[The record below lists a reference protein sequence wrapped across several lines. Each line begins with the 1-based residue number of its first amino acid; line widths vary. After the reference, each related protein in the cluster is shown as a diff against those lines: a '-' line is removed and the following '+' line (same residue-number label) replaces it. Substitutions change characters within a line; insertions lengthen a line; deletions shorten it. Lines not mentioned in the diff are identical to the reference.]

1 MKNLRDLLGKQIL
14 FLDGASGS
22 ILQSWGLKPGE
33 LPETWNYKFPEK
45 IVQLGYNYFSAGSN
59 IIYTNTFG
67 AYKTKFGLDL
77 KKIVYGGVK
86 CAKEAR
92 EKWISECKA
101 NGKIA
106 QDCFVALD
114 IGPCGKLLK
123 PMGDLDFEDAVDIF
137 RTTIDFGLESDVD
150 AIVIETMN
158 DAYETK
164 AAVVAAKE
172 AREAAKKDDKN
183 AENYVP
189 IFVTNVYDLQCH
201 LLTGANPETMVAILE
216 GLGVDALGLN
226 CSLGPKEMYEP
237 AKQLIESASVP
248 VIVKPNA
255 GLPREVDGKTVFDVG
270 PEEFASEMKKIAELG
285 AAILGGCC
293 GTTPE
298 HISTLKKT
306 LFADINISCGTEN
319 KTSDSKNV
327 SSASENF
334 IPLYKPIT
342 QKNKTIIASYTH
354 TVQIGG
360 DAIPVLIGER
370 INPTGKKKFKEA
382 LRNKDL
388 PYIIHQGLEQEEAG
402 AHVLDV
408 NVGLPEIDEKE
419 MMVKVMTELQ
429 AVTNLPLQIDT
440 SSPEVMEAAL
450 RRYNGKALVNS
461 VNGKQHIMD
470 AVFPLVKKYG
480 GVVVGLTIDE
490 EGIPETTEGRVRI
503 AKKIYENAA
512 KWGIPKKDV
521 IIDSLTMAVSSDTNA
536 AKATLQTIKIVRD
549 ELGGSS
555 VLGVSN
561 ISFGLPNRPFV
572 TSTFFTL
579 AMHNGLG
586 AAIMNPL
593 DDEMMKAW
601 HCFVLLEGKDKDCLN
616 YLKFSEK
623 YDEKKKNESDKA
635 ALSGVQSAVNA
646 IYSAFPSFGQVNPAI
661 LKNIGDFESLNHQN
675 SSLNQNAAVV
685 EALETTSSST
695 TTINAEFAEP
705 PSGTLQHA
713 VIHGLKE
720 DSARFTEQLLNNGT
734 AAVDVIDKNLI
745 PGLDYVGKKFEQKKM
760 YLPQLLMAADAAKS
774 AFEVIKSYLEKTGQ
788 KGEPKGTCIVA
799 TVHGD
804 IHDIGKNIVKV
815 LLENYDFNV
824 IDLGKD
830 VPPEVV
836 VEACKKNHVEL
847 VGLSALMTT
856 TVPAMKATIELLRK
870 ECPWAKCC
878 VGGAVMTQEY
888 ADSIG
893 ADFYGKDAMD
903 TVKYAQK
910 VFGIDKQNFS

>member
-1 MKNLRDLLGKQIL
+1 MNKLRDLLGKQIL
-14 FLDGASGS
+14 YLDGGTGS
-22 ILQSWGLKPGE
+22 ILQGWGLKPGE
-33 LPETWNYKFPEK
+33 LPETWNYKNPEK
-45 IVQLGYNYFSAGSN
+45 IVQLGYNYFAAGSN

-77 KKIVYGGVK
+77 KKIVHGGVD
-86 CAKEAR
+86 CAVKAR
-92 EKWISECKA
+92 EQWLSECKS
-101 NGKIA
+101 NGKKA

-123 PMGDLDFEDAVDIF
+123 PMGDLDFEDAVNIF
-137 RTTIDFGLESDVD
+137 RSTIDLGLECDVD

-164 AAVVAAKE
+164 AAVLAAKE
-172 AREAAKKDDKN
+172 AREASGKD
-183 AENYVP
+183 VP
-189 IFVTNVYDLQCH
+189 ILVTNVYDLQCH
-201 LLTGANPETMVAILE
+201 LLTGANPEAMVAILE

-226 CSLGPKEMYEP
+226 CSLGPKEMMEP
-237 AKQLIESASVP
+237 VRRLVEASSIP

-255 GLPREVDGKTVFDVG
+255 GLPRDVDGKTVFDVE
-270 PEEFASEMKKIAELG
+270 PIDFAQTMKQIAELG
-285 AAILGGCC
+285 ACVLGGCC

-298 HISTLKKT
+298 HIRELKK
-306 LFADINISCGTEN
+306 AVNGD
-319 KTSDSKNV
+319 KDAV
-327 SSASENF
+327 
-334 IPLYKPIT
+334 PLYKPIT
-342 QKNKTIIASYTH
+342 YKNRTIVASYTH

-360 DAIPVLIGER
+360 GAVPVLIGER

-382 LRNKDL
+382 LRNKDI
-388 PYIIHQGLEQEEAG
+388 PYIIHQGLDQEAAG

-429 AVTNLPLQIDT
+429 GVTNLPLQLDT

-490 EGIPETTEGRVRI
+490 DGIPETTEGRVAI

-521 IIDSLTMAVSSDTNA
+521 IIDSLTMAVSSDINA
-536 AKATLQTIKIVRD
+536 AKATLETIKIVRD

-561 ISFGLPNRPFV
+561 ISFGLPNRAFV

-593 DDEMMKAW
+593 EHEMMKAW
-601 HCFVLLEGKDKDCLN
+601 HCYVLLNAQDKDCLG
-616 YLKFSEK
+616 YLDFSQK
-623 YDEKKKNESDKA
+623 YDEKKAEQEQKT
-635 ALSGVQSAVNA
+635 ALSGVQGAINA
-646 IYSAFPSFGQVNPAI
+646 IYGAFPSSGEVNPSLTGLSA
-661 LKNIGDFESLNHQN
+661 LPESLEGTRGA
-675 SSLNQNAAVV
+675 SSVTAP
-685 EALETTSSST
+685 SSASGT
-695 TTINAEFAEP
+695 GSADP
-705 PSGTLQHA
+705 QPGTLQHA
-713 VIHGLKE
+713 VIHGLK
-720 DSARFTEQLLNNGT
+720 DDAARYTEQAFSTGL
-734 AAVDVIDKNLI
+734 AAVDIIDKHLI
-745 PGLDYVGKKFEQKKM
+745 PGLDYVGKRFEQKKM

-774 AFEVIKSYLEKTGQ
+774 AFAVIKDYLEKTGQ

-836 VEACKKNHVEL
+836 VEACKKDHVEL

-870 ECPWAKCC
+870 ECPWAKVC

-903 TVKYAQK
+903 TVKFAQRLFCVVK
-910 VFGIDKQNFS
+910 

>member
-1 MKNLRDLLGKQIL
+1 LIFYILCMDKLRDLLGKQIL
-14 FLDGASGS
+14 YLDGGSGS
-22 ILQSWGLKPGE
+22 ILQGWGLKPGE
-33 LPETWNYKFPEK
+33 LPETWNYKNPEK
-45 IVQLGYNYFSAGSN
+45 IIQLGYNYFAAGSN

-77 KKIVYGGVK
+77 KKIVHGGVD
-86 CAKEAR
+86 CAIKAR
-92 EKWISECKA
+92 EKWLSECNE
-101 NGKIA
+101 NGKNA
-106 QDCFVALD
+106 QECFIALD

-137 RTTIDFGLESDVD
+137 RSTIDLGLECPVD

-164 AAVVAAKE
+164 AAVLAAKE
-172 AREAAKKDDKN
+172 AREASGKDL
-183 AENYVP
+183 P
-189 IFVTNVYDLQCH
+189 ILVTNVYDLQCH
-201 LLTGANPETMVAILE
+201 LLTGANPEAMVAILE

-226 CSLGPKEMYEP
+226 CSLGPKEMMEP
-237 AKQLIESASVP
+237 VRRLVEASSIP

-255 GLPREVDGKTVFDVG
+255 GLPRDVDGKTVFDVG
-270 PEEFASEMKKIAELG
+270 PEDFASTMKEIADLG
-285 AAILGGCC
+285 ACILGGCC
-293 GTTPE
+293 GTTPD
-298 HISTLKKT
+298 HIRALRAAVNGGKEA
-306 LFADINISCGTEN
+306 L
-319 KTSDSKNV
+319 
-327 SSASENF
+327 
-334 IPLYKPIT
+334 PPYKPVT
-342 QKNKTIIASYTH
+342 YKERTIVASYTH

-360 DAIPVLIGER
+360 GAVPVLIGER

-382 LRNKDL
+382 LRNKDI
-388 PYIIHQGLEQEEAG
+388 PYIIHQGLDQEAAG

-429 AVTNLPLQIDT
+429 GVTNLPLQLDT

-470 AVFPLVKKYG
+470 EVFPLVKKYG

-490 EGIPETTEGRVRI
+490 NGIPETTEGRVAI

-521 IIDSLTMAVSSDTNA
+521 IIDSLTMAVSSDINA
-536 AKATLQTIKIVRD
+536 AKATLETIKIVRD

-561 ISFGLPNRPFV
+561 ISFGLPNRAFV
-572 TSTFFTL
+572 TSTFFAL

-593 DDEMMKAW
+593 EHEMMKAW
-601 HCFVLLEGKDKDCLN
+601 HCYVLLNAQDKDCLK
-616 YLKFSEK
+616 YLEFSQK
-623 YDEKKKNESDKA
+623 YDEKKQADEQKT
-635 ALSGVQSAVNA
+635 ALAGVQGAINA
-646 IYSAFPSFGQVNPAI
+646 IYGAFPSSGQVNPALAGANGSVI
-661 LKNIGDFESLNHQN
+661 EPVEITKGTNSLQ
-675 SSLNQNAAVV
+675 VV
-685 EALETTSSST
+685 SRAST
-695 TTINAEFAEP
+695 TAAGAGTTGAAGASSASSASTEP
-705 PSGTLQHA
+705 QAGTLQHA
-713 VIHGLKE
+713 VIHGLK
-720 DSARFTEQLLNNGT
+720 DDAAKYTEQFLSGGMQ
-734 AAVDVIDKNLI
+734 AVDIIDKHLI
-745 PGLDYVGKKFEQKKM
+745 PGLDYVGKRFEQKKM

-774 AFEVIKSYLEKTGQ
+774 AFAVIKDYLEKTGQ

-836 VEACKKNHVEL
+836 VEACKKDHVEL

-870 ECPWAKCC
+870 ECPWAKAC

-903 TVKYAQK
+903 TVKFAQK
-910 VFGIDKQNFS
+910 VFGVVK

>member
-14 FLDGASGS
+14 FLDGGSGS
-22 ILQSWGLKPGE
+22 ILQDWGLKPGE
-33 LPETWNYKFPEK
+33 LPETWNIRNREK
-45 IVQLGYNYFSAGSN
+45 IVQLAYNYFSAGSN
-59 IIYTNTFG
+59 IVYTNTFG
-67 AYKTKFGLDL
+67 AFKTKFGLDL
-77 KKIVYGGVK
+77 KKIVCGAVECVK
-86 CAKEAR
+86 TAR
-92 EKWISECKA
+92 HNWISECTK
-101 NGKIA
+101 NGRNA

-114 IGPCGKLLK
+114 VGPCGKLLK

-137 RTTIDFGLESDVD
+137 KTTIKYGLECGVD
-150 AIVIETMN
+150 ALVIETMN
-158 DAYETK
+158 DSYETK
-164 AAVVAAKE
+164 ACVVAAKE
-172 AREAAKKDDKN
+172 SLEDLNID
-183 AENYVP
+183 VP
-189 IFVTNVYDLQCH
+189 ILVTNVYDLQSH
-201 LLTGANPETMVAILE
+201 LLTGADPETMVAILE
-216 GLGVDALGLN
+216 GLGVSALGLN
-226 CSLGPKEMYEP
+226 CSLGPDEMLEP
-237 AKQLIESASVP
+237 ARRLVEAASVP

-255 GLPREVDGKTVFDVG
+255 GLPRDENEKTVFDVG
-270 PEEFASEMKKIAELG
+270 PEDFARSMKKIAELG
-285 AAILGGCC
+285 VSVLGGCC

-298 HISTLKKT
+298 HISALRNTVTGGK
-306 LFADINISCGTEN
+306 E
-319 KTSDSKNV
+319 
-327 SSASENF
+327 
-334 IPLYKPIT
+334 IPPYRPVIRKE
-342 QKNKTIIASYTH
+342 KTIVSSYTH

-360 DAIPVLIGER
+360 GSVPVLIGER

-382 LRNKDL
+382 LRRKDL

-429 AVTNLPLQIDT
+429 AVTDLPLQIDT
-440 SSPEVMEAAL
+440 SSPDVMEAAL
-450 RRYNGKALVNS
+450 RLYNGKALVNS

-470 AVFPLVKKYG
+470 EVFPLVKKYG

-490 EGIPETTEGRVRI
+490 DGIPETTEGRMAVAR
-503 AKKIYENAA
+503 KIYANAQ

-536 AKATLQTIKIVRD
+536 AKATLETIKTVKE

-561 ISFGLPNRPFV
+561 ISFGLPNRAFV
-572 TSTFFTL
+572 TSSFFTL

-593 DDEMMKAW
+593 EHEMMKAW
-601 HCFVLLEGKDKDCLN
+601 HCYVLLNAQDKDCLN
-616 YLKFSEK
+616 YIGFSEK
-623 YDEKKKNESDKA
+623 YDARKKTESEKA
-635 ALSGVQSAVNA
+635 ALAGVQGAVDA
-646 IYSAFPSFGQVNPAI
+646 IYSAFGGAVSSGAVSNGAAFNGSGNTVAFEP
-661 LKNIGDFESLNHQN
+661 KNTESD
-675 SSLNQNAAVV
+675 AAEIV
-685 EALETTSSST
+685 
-695 TTINAEFAEP
+695 
-705 PSGTLQHA
+705 SGTLQHA
-713 VIHGLKE
+713 VVHGLKE
-720 DSARFTEQLLNNGT
+720 DSAKYTERLLNSGT
-734 AAVDVIDKNLI
+734 PAVEIIDKNLI

-774 AFEVIKSYLEKTGQ
+774 AFDVIKTHLEKTGQ
-788 KGEPKGTCIVA
+788 KGESKGTCIVA

-836 VEACKKNHVEL
+836 VEECKKNHVEL

-910 VFGIDKQNFS
+910 VFGVSR

>member
-1 MKNLRDLLGKQIL
+1 MNKLRDLLGKQIL
-14 FLDGASGS
+14 YLDGGTGS
-22 ILQSWGLKPGE
+22 ILQGWGLKPGE
-33 LPETWNYKFPEK
+33 LPETWNYKNPEK
-45 IVQLGYNYFSAGSN
+45 IVQLGYNYFAAGSN

-77 KKIVYGGVK
+77 KKIVHGGVD
-86 CAKEAR
+86 CAVKAR
-92 EKWISECKA
+92 EQWLSECKS
-101 NGKIA
+101 NGKTA
-106 QDCFVALD
+106 QDCFIALD

-137 RTTIDFGLESDVD
+137 RSTIDLGLECPVD

-164 AAVVAAKE
+164 AAVLAAKE
-172 AREAAKKDDKN
+172 AREAFGKD
-183 AENYVP
+183 VP
-189 IFVTNVYDLQCH
+189 ILVTNVYDLQCH
-201 LLTGANPETMVAILE
+201 LLTGANPEAMVAILE

-226 CSLGPKEMYEP
+226 CSLGPKEMMEP
-237 AKQLIESASVP
+237 VRRLVEASSIP

-255 GLPREVDGKTVFDVG
+255 GLPRDVDGKTVFDVG
-270 PEEFASEMKKIAELG
+270 PEDFASAMKEIAELG
-285 AAILGGCC
+285 ACVLGGCC
-293 GTTPE
+293 GTTPD
-298 HISTLKKT
+298 HIRELKKAVNGGKDT
-306 LFADINISCGTEN
+306 
-319 KTSDSKNV
+319 V
-327 SSASENF
+327 
-334 IPLYKPIT
+334 PPYKPVT
-342 QKNKTIIASYTH
+342 YKERTIVASYTH

-360 DAIPVLIGER
+360 GAVPVLIGER

-382 LRNKDL
+382 LRNKDI
-388 PYIIHQGLEQEEAG
+388 PYIIHQGLDQEAAG

-429 AVTNLPLQIDT
+429 GVTNLPLQLDT

-470 AVFPLVKKYG
+470 EVFPLVKKYG

-490 EGIPETTEGRVRI
+490 SGIPETTEGRVAI

-521 IIDSLTMAVSSDTNA
+521 IIDSLTMAVSSDINA
-536 AKATLQTIKIVRD
+536 AKATLETIKIVRD

-561 ISFGLPNRPFV
+561 ISFGLPNRAFV
-572 TSTFFTL
+572 TSTFFAL

-593 DDEMMKAW
+593 EHEMMKAW
-601 HCFVLLEGKDKDCLN
+601 HCYVLLNAQDKDCLK
-616 YLKFSEK
+616 YLEFSQK
-623 YDEKKKNESDKA
+623 YDDKKA
-635 ALSGVQSAVNA
+635 ADEQKTALAGVQGAINA
-646 IYSAFPSFGQVNPAI
+646 IYGAFPSSGQVNPALAGANGSVI
-661 LKNIGDFESLNHQN
+661 EP
-675 SSLNQNAAVV
+675 V
-685 EALETTSSST
+685 EIKGAGGTSSTSSGAST
-695 TTINAEFAEP
+695 AGSEP
-705 PSGTLQHA
+705 QAGTLQHA
-713 VIHGLKE
+713 VIHGLK
-720 DSARFTEQLLNNGT
+720 DDAAKYTEQFLSGGMQ
-734 AAVDVIDKNLI
+734 AVDIIDKHLI
-745 PGLDYVGKKFEQKKM
+745 PGLDYVGKRFEQKKM

-774 AFEVIKSYLEKTGQ
+774 AFAVIKDYLEKTGQ

-836 VEACKKNHVEL
+836 VEACKKDHVEL

-870 ECPWAKCC
+870 ECPWAKAC

-903 TVKYAQK
+903 TVKYAQRL
-910 VFGIDKQNFS
+910 FGVN

>member
-1 MKNLRDLLGKQIL
+1 MNKLRDLLGKQIL
-14 FLDGASGS
+14 YLDGGTGS
-22 ILQSWGLKPGE
+22 ILQGWGLKPGE
-33 LPETWNYKFPEK
+33 LPETWNYKNPEK
-45 IVQLGYNYFSAGSN
+45 IVQLGYNYFAAGSN

-77 KKIVYGGVK
+77 KKIVHGGVD
-86 CAKEAR
+86 CAVKAR
-92 EKWISECKA
+92 EQWLSECKS
-101 NGKIA
+101 NGKTA
-106 QDCFVALD
+106 QDCFIALD

-137 RTTIDFGLESDVD
+137 RSTIDLGLECPVD

-164 AAVVAAKE
+164 AAVLAAKE
-172 AREAAKKDDKN
+172 AREECGKD
-183 AENYVP
+183 VP
-189 IFVTNVYDLQCH
+189 ILVTNVYDLQCH
-201 LLTGANPETMVAILE
+201 LLTGANPEAMVAILE

-226 CSLGPKEMYEP
+226 CSLGPKEMMEP
-237 AKQLIESASVP
+237 VRRLVEASSIP

-255 GLPREVDGKTVFDVG
+255 GLPRDVDGKTVFDVG
-270 PEEFASEMKKIAELG
+270 PEDFASAMKEIAELG
-285 AAILGGCC
+285 ACVLGGCC
-293 GTTPE
+293 GTTPD
-298 HISTLKKT
+298 HIRELKKAVNGGKDT
-306 LFADINISCGTEN
+306 
-319 KTSDSKNV
+319 V
-327 SSASENF
+327 
-334 IPLYKPIT
+334 PPYKPVT
-342 QKNKTIIASYTH
+342 YKERTIVASYTH

-360 DAIPVLIGER
+360 GAVPVLIGER

-382 LRNKDL
+382 LRNKDI
-388 PYIIHQGLEQEEAG
+388 PYIIHQGLDQEAAG

-429 AVTNLPLQIDT
+429 GVTNLPLQLDT

-470 AVFPLVKKYG
+470 EVFPLVKKYG

-490 EGIPETTEGRVRI
+490 SGIPETTEGRVAI

-521 IIDSLTMAVSSDTNA
+521 IIDSLTMAVSSDINA
-536 AKATLQTIKIVRD
+536 AKATLETIKIVRD

-561 ISFGLPNRPFV
+561 ISFGLPNRAFV
-572 TSTFFTL
+572 TSTFFAL

-593 DDEMMKAW
+593 EHEMMKAW
-601 HCFVLLEGKDKDCLN
+601 HCYVLLNAQDKDCLK
-616 YLKFSEK
+616 YLEFSQK
-623 YDEKKKNESDKA
+623 YDEKKQADEQKT
-635 ALSGVQSAVNA
+635 ALAGVQGAINA
-646 IYSAFPSFGQVNPAI
+646 IYGAFPSSGQVNPALTGANGSVI
-661 LKNIGDFESLNHQN
+661 EPVEITKGTNSLQ
-675 SSLNQNAAVV
+675 VV
-685 EALETTSSST
+685 SRAST
-695 TTINAEFAEP
+695 TASAGSTTASAGSTTENSAEP
-705 PSGTLQHA
+705 QAGTLQHA
-713 VIHGLKE
+713 VIHGLK
-720 DSARFTEQLLNNGT
+720 DDAAKFTEQHLSGGMQ
-734 AAVDVIDKNLI
+734 AVDIIDKHLI
-745 PGLDYVGKKFEQKKM
+745 PGLDYVGKRFEQKKM

-774 AFEVIKSYLEKTGQ
+774 AFAVIKDYLEKTGQ

-836 VEACKKNHVEL
+836 VEACKKDHVEL

-870 ECPWAKCC
+870 ECPWAKAC

-903 TVKYAQK
+903 TVKYAQRL
-910 VFGIDKQNFS
+910 FGVN

>member
-1 MKNLRDLLGKQIL
+1 MNKLRDLLGKQIL
-14 FLDGASGS
+14 YLDGGTGS
-22 ILQSWGLKPGE
+22 ILQGWGLKPGE
-33 LPETWNYKFPEK
+33 LPETWNYKNPEK
-45 IVQLGYNYFSAGSN
+45 IVQLGYNYFAAGSN

-77 KKIVYGGVK
+77 KKIVHGGVD
-86 CAKEAR
+86 CAVKAR
-92 EKWISECKA
+92 EQWLSECKS
-101 NGKIA
+101 NGKTA
-106 QDCFVALD
+106 QDCFIALD

-137 RTTIDFGLESDVD
+137 RSTIDLGLECPVD

-164 AAVVAAKE
+164 AAVLAAKE
-172 AREAAKKDDKN
+172 AREAFGKD
-183 AENYVP
+183 VP
-189 IFVTNVYDLQCH
+189 ILVTNVYDLQCH
-201 LLTGANPETMVAILE
+201 LLTGANPEAMVAILE

-226 CSLGPKEMYEP
+226 CSLGPKEMMEP
-237 AKQLIESASVP
+237 VRRLVEASSIP

-255 GLPREVDGKTVFDVG
+255 GLPRDVDGKTVFDVG
-270 PEEFASEMKKIAELG
+270 PEDFASSMKEIAELG
-285 AAILGGCC
+285 ACILGGCC
-293 GTTPE
+293 GTTPD
-298 HISTLKKT
+298 HIRELKKAVNGGKDT
-306 LFADINISCGTEN
+306 
-319 KTSDSKNV
+319 V
-327 SSASENF
+327 
-334 IPLYKPIT
+334 PPYKPVT
-342 QKNKTIIASYTH
+342 YKERTIVASYTH

-360 DAIPVLIGER
+360 GAVPVLIGER

-382 LRNKDL
+382 LRNKDI
-388 PYIIHQGLEQEEAG
+388 PYIIHQGLDQEAAG

-429 AVTNLPLQIDT
+429 GVTNLPLQLDT

-470 AVFPLVKKYG
+470 EVFPLVKKYG

-490 EGIPETTEGRVRI
+490 SGIPETTEGRVAI

-521 IIDSLTMAVSSDTNA
+521 IIDSLTMAVSSDINA
-536 AKATLQTIKIVRD
+536 AKATLETIKIVRD

-561 ISFGLPNRPFV
+561 ISFGLPNRAFV
-572 TSTFFTL
+572 TSTFFAL

-593 DDEMMKAW
+593 EHEMMKAW
-601 HCFVLLEGKDKDCLN
+601 HCYVLLNAQDKDCLK
-616 YLKFSEK
+616 YLEFSQK
-623 YDEKKKNESDKA
+623 YDDKKA
-635 ALSGVQSAVNA
+635 ADEQKTALAGVQGAINA
-646 IYSAFPSFGQVNPAI
+646 IYGAFPSSGQVNPALAG
-661 LKNIGDFESLNHQN
+661 LKV
-675 SSLNQNAAVV
+675 AAGGPSTSPSTGLRDHSGT
-685 EALETTSSST
+685 ADSTTAGGTSSTSSGAST
-695 TTINAEFAEP
+695 AGAEP
-705 PSGTLQHA
+705 QAGTLQHA
-713 VIHGLKE
+713 VIHGLK
-720 DSARFTEQLLNNGT
+720 DDAAKFTEQHLSGGMQ
-734 AAVDVIDKNLI
+734 AVDIIDKHLI
-745 PGLDYVGKKFEQKKM
+745 PGLDYVGKRFEQKKM

-774 AFEVIKSYLEKTGQ
+774 AFAVIKDYLEKTGQ

-836 VEACKKNHVEL
+836 VEACKKDHVEL

-870 ECPWAKCC
+870 ECPWAKAC

-903 TVKYAQK
+903 TVKYAQRL
-910 VFGIDKQNFS
+910 FGVN

>member
-1 MKNLRDLLGKQIL
+1 MNMSKLRELLGNQFL
-14 FLDGASGS
+14 YLDGGSGS
-22 ILQSWGLKPGE
+22 ILQGWGLKPGE
-33 LPETWNYKFPEK
+33 LPETWNYKNPEK
-45 IVQLGYNYFSAGSN
+45 IVDLGYNYFAAGSN

-77 KKIVYGGVK
+77 KKIVHGAVD
-86 CAKEAR
+86 CALKAR
-92 EKWISECKA
+92 EKWLSECKEK
-101 NGKIA
+101 GCQA
-106 QDCFVALD
+106 QECFIALD

-137 RTTIDFGLESDVD
+137 RSTIDLGLECPVD

-164 AAVVAAKE
+164 AAVLAAKE
-172 AREAAKKDDKN
+172 AREACGKD
-183 AENYVP
+183 VP
-189 IFVTNVYDLQCH
+189 ILVTNVYDLQCH
-201 LLTGANPETMVAILE
+201 LLTGANPEAMVAILE

-226 CSLGPKEMYEP
+226 CSLGPKEMMEP
-237 AKQLIESASVP
+237 VRRLVEASSIP

-255 GLPREVDGKTVFDVG
+255 GLPRDVDGKTVFDVG
-270 PEEFASEMKKIAELG
+270 PVDFANAMKEIANLG
-285 AAILGGCC
+285 ACILGGCC
-293 GTTPE
+293 GTTPD
-298 HISTLKKT
+298 HIRELKKAVNGDK
-306 LFADINISCGTEN
+306 LVVPPYKSIS
-319 KTSDSKNV
+319 
-327 SSASENF
+327 
-334 IPLYKPIT
+334 Y
-342 QKNKTIIASYTH
+342 KNKTIVASYTH

-360 DAIPVLIGER
+360 GAVPVLIGER

-382 LRNKDL
+382 LRNKDI
-388 PYIIHQGLEQEEAG
+388 PYIIHQGLDQEAAG

-429 AVTNLPLQIDT
+429 GVTNLPLQLDT

-470 AVFPLVKKYG
+470 EVFPLVKKYG

-490 EGIPETTEGRVRI
+490 NGIPETTEGRVAI

-521 IIDSLTMAVSSDTNA
+521 IIDSLTMAVSSDINA
-536 AKATLQTIKIVRD
+536 AKATLETIKIVRD

-561 ISFGLPNRPFV
+561 ISFGLPNRAFV

-593 DDEMMKAW
+593 EHEMMKAW
-601 HCFVLLEGKDKDCLN
+601 HCYVLLNAQDKDCLG
-616 YLKFSEK
+616 YLEFSQK
-623 YDEKKKNESDKA
+623 YDEKKQADEQKT
-635 ALSGVQSAVNA
+635 ALAGVQGAINA
-646 IYSAFPSFGQVNPAI
+646 IYGAFPSSGQVNPALAG
-661 LKNIGDFESLNHQN
+661 LKGAAGGPSTGLRDHSGTADGASKTGVAGA
-675 SSLNQNAAVV
+675 SSA
-685 EALETTSSST
+685 SSAST
-695 TTINAEFAEP
+695 EP
-705 PSGTLQHA
+705 QPGTLQHA
-713 VIHGLKE
+713 VIHGLK
-720 DSARFTEQLLNNGT
+720 DDAAKFTEQFLSGGMQ
-734 AAVDVIDKNLI
+734 AVDIIDKHLI
-745 PGLDYVGKKFEQKKM
+745 PGLDYVGKRFEQKKM

-774 AFEVIKSYLEKTGQ
+774 AFAVIKDYLEKTGQ

-836 VEACKKNHVEL
+836 VEACKKDHVEL

-870 ECPWAKCC
+870 ECPWAKAC

-910 VFGIDKQNFS
+910 LFGVVK

>member
-1 MKNLRDLLGKQIL
+1 MKKLSDLLGKQIL
-14 FLDGASGS
+14 YLDGGSGS
-22 ILQSWGLKPGE
+22 ILQGWGLKPGE
-33 LPETWNYKFPEK
+33 LPETWNYKNPEK
-45 IVQLGYNYFSAGSN
+45 IVQLGYNYFAAGSN

-77 KKIVYGGVK
+77 KKIVQGGVD
-86 CAKEAR
+86 CAIKAR
-92 EKWISECKA
+92 EKWLSECKA
-101 NGKIA
+101 EGKNA
-106 QDCFVALD
+106 QDCFIALD

-123 PMGDLDFEDAVDIF
+123 PMGDLDFEDAIDIF
-137 RTTIDFGLESDVD
+137 RSTIALGLECPVD

-164 AAVVAAKE
+164 AAVLAAKE
-172 AREAAKKDDKN
+172 AREACGKDI
-183 AENYVP
+183 P
-189 IFVTNVYDLQCH
+189 ILVTNVYDLQCH
-201 LLTGANPETMVAILE
+201 LLTGANPEAMVAILE

-226 CSLGPKEMYEP
+226 CSLGPKEMMEP
-237 AKQLIESASVP
+237 VRRLVEASSIP

-255 GLPREVDGKTVFDVG
+255 GLPRDVDGKTVFDVG
-270 PEEFASEMKKIAELG
+270 PVDFANTMKEIAELG
-285 AAILGGCC
+285 ACILGGCC

-298 HISTLKKT
+298 HISELKK
-306 LFADINISCGTEN
+306 AVNGGKES
-319 KTSDSKNV
+319 V
-327 SSASENF
+327 
-334 IPLYKPIT
+334 PPYKPVT
-342 QKNKTIIASYTH
+342 YKEKTIVASYTH

-360 DAIPVLIGER
+360 GAVPVLIGER

-382 LRNKDL
+382 LRKKDI
-388 PYIIHQGLEQEEAG
+388 PYIIHQGLDQEAAG

-429 AVTNLPLQIDT
+429 GVTNLPLQLDT

-470 AVFPLVKKYG
+470 EVFPLVKKYG

-490 EGIPETTEGRVRI
+490 NGIPETTEGRVAI

-521 IIDSLTMAVSSDTNA
+521 IIDSLTMAVSSDINA
-536 AKATLQTIKIVRD
+536 AKATLETIKIVRD
-549 ELGGSS
+549 QLGGSS

-561 ISFGLPNRPFV
+561 ISFGLPNRAFV

-593 DDEMMKAW
+593 EHEMMKAW
-601 HCFVLLEGKDKDCLN
+601 HCYVLLNAQDKDCLK
-616 YLKFSEK
+616 YLEFSQK
-623 YDEKKKNESDKA
+623 YDDKKA
-635 ALSGVQSAVNA
+635 ADEQKTALAGVQGAINA
-646 IYSAFPSFGQVNPAI
+646 IYGAFPSSGQVNPALAG
-661 LKNIGDFESLNHQN
+661 LKGAAGGPSTSPSTGLRDHSGTAGAVIEPVEITAAASA
-675 SSLNQNAAVV
+675 SS
-685 EALETTSSST
+685 
-695 TTINAEFAEP
+695 EP
-705 PSGTLQHA
+705 QAGTLQHA
-713 VIHGLKE
+713 VIHGLK
-720 DSARFTEQLLNNGT
+720 DDAAKYTEQFLSGGMQ
-734 AAVDVIDKNLI
+734 AVDIIDKHLI
-745 PGLDYVGKKFEQKKM
+745 PGLDYVGKRFEQKKM

-774 AFEVIKSYLEKTGQ
+774 AFAVIKDYLEKTGQ

-836 VEACKKNHVEL
+836 VEACKKDHVEL

-870 ECPWAKCC
+870 ECPWAKAC

-910 VFGIDKQNFS
+910 VFGVK

>member
-1 MKNLRDLLGKQIL
+1 MNKLRDLLGKQIL
-14 FLDGASGS
+14 YLDGGTGS
-22 ILQSWGLKPGE
+22 ILQGWGLKPGE
-33 LPETWNYKFPEK
+33 LPETWNYKNPEK
-45 IVQLGYNYFSAGSN
+45 IVQLGYNYFAAGSN

-77 KKIVYGGVK
+77 KKIVHGGVD
-86 CAKEAR
+86 CAVKAR
-92 EKWISECKA
+92 EQWLSECKS
-101 NGKIA
+101 NGKTA
-106 QDCFVALD
+106 QDCFIALD

-137 RTTIDFGLESDVD
+137 RSTIDLGLECPVD

-164 AAVVAAKE
+164 AAVLAAKE
-172 AREAAKKDDKN
+172 AREACGKD
-183 AENYVP
+183 VP
-189 IFVTNVYDLQCH
+189 ILVTNVYDLQCH
-201 LLTGANPETMVAILE
+201 LLTGANPEAMVAILE

-226 CSLGPKEMYEP
+226 CSLGPKEMMEP
-237 AKQLIESASVP
+237 VRRLVEASSIP

-255 GLPREVDGKTVFDVG
+255 GLPRDVDGKTVFDVG
-270 PEEFASEMKKIAELG
+270 PEDFASSMKEIAELG
-285 AAILGGCC
+285 ACVLGGCC
-293 GTTPE
+293 GTTPD
-298 HISTLKKT
+298 HIRELKK
-306 LFADINISCGTEN
+306 AVNGG
-319 KTSDSKNV
+319 KNTV
-327 SSASENF
+327 
-334 IPLYKPIT
+334 PPYKPVT
-342 QKNKTIIASYTH
+342 YKERTIVASYTH

-360 DAIPVLIGER
+360 GAVPVLIGER

-382 LRNKDL
+382 LRNKDI
-388 PYIIHQGLEQEEAG
+388 PYIIHQGLDQEAAG

-429 AVTNLPLQIDT
+429 GVTNLPLQLDT

-470 AVFPLVKKYG
+470 EVFPLVKKYG

-490 EGIPETTEGRVRI
+490 SGIPETTEGRVAI

-521 IIDSLTMAVSSDTNA
+521 IIDSLTMAVSSDINA
-536 AKATLQTIKIVRD
+536 AKATLETIKIVRD

-561 ISFGLPNRPFV
+561 ISFGLPNRAFV
-572 TSTFFTL
+572 TSTFFAL

-593 DDEMMKAW
+593 EHEMMKAW
-601 HCFVLLEGKDKDCLN
+601 HCYVLLNAQDKDCLK
-616 YLKFSEK
+616 YLEFSQK
-623 YDEKKKNESDKA
+623 YDDKKA
-635 ALSGVQSAVNA
+635 ADEQKTALAGVQGAINA
-646 IYSAFPSFGQVNPAI
+646 IYGAFPSSGQVNPALAGANGSVI
-661 LKNIGDFESLNHQN
+661 EP
-675 SSLNQNAAVV
+675 V
-685 EALETTSSST
+685 EIKGAGGTSSTSSGAST
-695 TTINAEFAEP
+695 AGSEP
-705 PSGTLQHA
+705 QAGTLQHA
-713 VIHGLKE
+713 VIHGLK
-720 DSARFTEQLLNNGT
+720 DDAAKYTEQFLSGGMQ
-734 AAVDVIDKNLI
+734 AVDIIDKHLI
-745 PGLDYVGKKFEQKKM
+745 PGLDYVGKRFEQKKM

-774 AFEVIKSYLEKTGQ
+774 AFAVIKDYLEKTGQ

-836 VEACKKNHVEL
+836 VEACKKDHVEL

-870 ECPWAKCC
+870 ECPWAKAC

-903 TVKYAQK
+903 TVKYAQRL
-910 VFGIDKQNFS
+910 FGVN

>member
-1 MKNLRDLLGKQIL
+1 MNKLRDLLGKQIL
-14 FLDGASGS
+14 YLDGGSGS
-22 ILQSWGLKPGE
+22 ILQGWGLKPGE
-33 LPETWNYKFPEK
+33 LPETWNYKNPEK
-45 IVQLGYNYFSAGSN
+45 IIQLGYNYFAAGSN

-77 KKIVYGGVK
+77 KKIVHGGVD
-86 CAKEAR
+86 CAIKAR
-92 EKWISECKA
+92 EKWLSECNA
-101 NGKIA
+101 NGKNA
-106 QDCFVALD
+106 QECFIALD

-137 RTTIDFGLESDVD
+137 RSTIDLGLECPVD

-164 AAVVAAKE
+164 AAVLAAKE
-172 AREAAKKDDKN
+172 AREASGKDL
-183 AENYVP
+183 P
-189 IFVTNVYDLQCH
+189 ILVTNVYDLQCH
-201 LLTGANPETMVAILE
+201 LLTGANPEAMVAILE

-226 CSLGPKEMYEP
+226 CSLGPKEMMEP
-237 AKQLIESASVP
+237 VRRLVEASSIP

-255 GLPREVDGKTVFDVG
+255 GLPRDVDGKTVFDVG
-270 PEEFASEMKKIAELG
+270 PEDFASAMKEIAELG
-285 AAILGGCC
+285 ACVLGGCC
-293 GTTPE
+293 GTTPD
-298 HISTLKKT
+298 HIRELKKAVNGGKDT
-306 LFADINISCGTEN
+306 
-319 KTSDSKNV
+319 V
-327 SSASENF
+327 
-334 IPLYKPIT
+334 PPYKPVT
-342 QKNKTIIASYTH
+342 YKERTIVASYTH

-360 DAIPVLIGER
+360 GAVPVLIGER

-382 LRNKDL
+382 LRNKDI
-388 PYIIHQGLEQEEAG
+388 PYIIHQGLDQEAAG

-429 AVTNLPLQIDT
+429 GVTNLPLQLDT

-470 AVFPLVKKYG
+470 EVFPLVKKYG

-490 EGIPETTEGRVRI
+490 SGIPETTEGRVAI

-521 IIDSLTMAVSSDTNA
+521 IIDSLTMAVSSDINA
-536 AKATLQTIKIVRD
+536 AKATLETIKIVRD

-561 ISFGLPNRPFV
+561 ISFGLPNRAFV
-572 TSTFFTL
+572 TSTFFAL

-593 DDEMMKAW
+593 EHEMMKAW
-601 HCFVLLEGKDKDCLN
+601 HCYVLLNAQDKDCLK
-616 YLKFSEK
+616 YLEFSQK
-623 YDEKKKNESDKA
+623 YDDKKA
-635 ALSGVQSAVNA
+635 ADEQKTALAGVQGAINA
-646 IYSAFPSFGQVNPAI
+646 IYGAFPSSGQVNPA
-661 LKNIGDFESLNHQN
+661 LAGAVSAMVPPLRQ
-675 SSLNQNAAVV
+675 SSGTADSTTAGG
-685 EALETTSSST
+685 TSSTSSGAST
-695 TTINAEFAEP
+695 AGAEP
-705 PSGTLQHA
+705 QAGTLQHA
-713 VIHGLKE
+713 VIHGLK
-720 DSARFTEQLLNNGT
+720 DDAAKYTEQFLSGGMQ
-734 AAVDVIDKNLI
+734 AVDIIDKHLI
-745 PGLDYVGKKFEQKKM
+745 PGLDYVGKRFEQKKM

-774 AFEVIKSYLEKTGQ
+774 AFAVIKDYLEKTGQ

-836 VEACKKNHVEL
+836 VEACKKDHVEL

-870 ECPWAKCC
+870 ECPWAKAC

-903 TVKYAQK
+903 TVKYAQRL
-910 VFGIDKQNFS
+910 FGVN

>member
-1 MKNLRDLLGKQIL
+1 MNKLSDLLGKQIL
-14 FLDGASGS
+14 YLDGGTGS
-22 ILQSWGLKPGE
+22 ILQGWGLKPGE
-33 LPETWNYKFPEK
+33 LPETWNYKNPEK
-45 IVQLGYNYFSAGSN
+45 IVKLGYNYFAAGSN

-77 KKIVYGGVK
+77 KKIVHGGVE
-86 CAKEAR
+86 CANKAR
-92 EKWISECKA
+92 EQWLSECKA
-101 NGKIA
+101 NGKKA
-106 QDCFVALD
+106 QDCFIALD

-137 RTTIDFGLESDVD
+137 RSTIDLGLECEVD

-164 AAVVAAKE
+164 AAVLAAKE
-172 AREAAKKDDKN
+172 AREACGKDI
-183 AENYVP
+183 P
-189 IFVTNVYDLQCH
+189 ILVTNVYDLQCH
-201 LLTGANPETMVAILE
+201 LLTGANPEAMVAILE

-226 CSLGPKEMYEP
+226 CSLGPKEMMEP
-237 AKQLIESASVP
+237 VRRLVEASSIP

-255 GLPREVDGKTVFDVG
+255 GLPRDVDGKTVFDVG
-270 PEEFASEMKKIAELG
+270 PEDFASAMKEIAELG
-285 AAILGGCC
+285 ACVLGGCC

-298 HISTLKKT
+298 HISELKK
-306 LFADINISCGTEN
+306 AVNGGKDA
-319 KTSDSKNV
+319 V
-327 SSASENF
+327 
-334 IPLYKPIT
+334 PPYKPVT
-342 QKNKTIIASYTH
+342 YKNRTIVASYTH

-360 DAIPVLIGER
+360 GAVPVLIGER

-382 LRNKDL
+382 LRNKDI
-388 PYIIHQGLEQEEAG
+388 PYIIHQGLDQEAAG

-429 AVTNLPLQIDT
+429 GVTNLPLQLDT

-470 AVFPLVKKYG
+470 EVFPLVKKYG

-490 EGIPETTEGRVRI
+490 SGIPETTEGRVAI

-521 IIDSLTMAVSSDTNA
+521 IIDSLTMAVSSDINA
-536 AKATLQTIKIVRD
+536 AKATLETIKIVRD

-561 ISFGLPNRPFV
+561 ISFGLPNRAFV
-572 TSTFFTL
+572 TSTFFAL

-593 DDEMMKAW
+593 EHEMMKAW
-601 HCFVLLEGKDKDCLN
+601 HCYVLLNAQDKDCLK
-616 YLKFSEK
+616 YLEFSQK
-623 YDEKKKNESDKA
+623 YDDKKA
-635 ALSGVQSAVNA
+635 ADEQKTALAGVQGAINA
-646 IYSAFPSFGQVNPAI
+646 IYGAFPSSGQVNPALAGAKGSLVSANGSVI
-661 LKNIGDFESLNHQN
+661 LTNGS
-675 SSLNQNAAVV
+675 VV
-685 EALETTSSST
+685 EALETTIPSTGSGTASST
-695 TTINAEFAEP
+695 TAGATGADP
-705 PSGTLQHA
+705 QPGTLQHA
-713 VIHGLKE
+713 VIHGLK
-720 DSARFTEQLLNNGT
+720 DDAAKFTEQHLSGGMQ
-734 AAVDVIDKNLI
+734 AVDIIDKHLI
-745 PGLDYVGKKFEQKKM
+745 PGLDYVGKRFEQKKM

-774 AFEVIKSYLEKTGQ
+774 AFAVIKDYLEKTGQ

-836 VEACKKNHVEL
+836 VEACKKDHVEL

-870 ECPWAKCC
+870 ECPWAKAC

-903 TVKYAQK
+903 TVKYAQRL
-910 VFGIDKQNFS
+910 FGVN